1 MTPQERIEEKTGNP
15 FFQNHPILDAL
26 DYGDVRDLME
36 EYARELAIDLL
47 VKERMRWINEVE
59 NIMSVQAVSSGK
71 EEVRKDIIKEYFTQ
85 QLSI

>member
-36 EYARELAIDLL
+36 EYARELAIGLL
-47 VKERMRWINEVE
+47 VMERMRWINEIE
-59 NIMSVQAVSSGK
+59 NIISVKAVSLGK
-71 EEVRKDIIKEYFTQ
+71 DEIRKDIIKEYFT
-85 QLSI
+85 